1 MQLEEQART
10 GEIGFMERFK
20 IVWDE
25 CYSEFRHLT
34 IQCRRDNAGRF
45 IKDKP
50 ITNLILVGNREQ
62 VAEQLIEVPDDINN
76 EEIEENYNRLGREN
90 QDIMEENEQTSQ
102 E

>member
-10 GEIGFMERFK
+10 REIGFMERFK

-34 IQCRRDNAGRF
+34 IQCLRDNVGRF
-45 IKDKP
+45 IKDKL

-62 VAEQLIEVPDDINN
+62 VAEQLIEVSDDINN